1 MRFDFFRRHDSGNA
15 AAGDGSKAA
24 DSAAQPPAA
33 AAAERSADGYV
44 TYALLVDVQK
54 RVAGYRLAWQPEAP
68 HNAASTAELFKALV
82 SCVGRHLN
90 APKTG
95 WRLGHTVLFFD
106 VTAETLAASELQALP
121 PDNVVLC
128 LGMDALMDDDVRP
141 ILLFLREQGFRF
153 MLLGAEELP
162 EDAELR
168 ALVTHFDAGD
178 GHPDRVAK
186 LRREEQPGQPPLH
199 LIATRLAA
207 WHDFET
213 CAARRV
219 DVFVDG
225 AGVQPEREPETD
237 RTLQP
242 ESMLIV
248 RLMQMIQRNEDLR
261 EIEAALKHD
270 AALTYRLLRHINSPA
285 IGVGVEIHSLR
296 HAVTMLGYSPLFR
309 WLSLLLATSNAK
321 ASPPFLMKKAII
333 RGRFVE
339 LMGQGMLPSGESD
352 NLFVVGMFSLIDQL
366 LGVTMQEVLRK
377 VQLSE
382 SVQQAILAREGMYG
396 PFLALAESCEADGS
410 QAARLSEALFMSVEQ
425 VNAAHL
431 AALVWAQDV
440 SPAEASY

>member
-1 MRFDFFRRHDSGNA
+1 MRFDFFRRHDSDNA
-15 AAGDGSKAA
+15 SVGDAATEEV
-24 DSAAQPPAA
+24 SAAQLPAA
-33 AAAERSADGYV
+33 QERSTDGYL
-44 TYALLVDVQK
+44 TYALLLDTQK
-54 RVAGYRLAWQPEAP
+54 RVAGYRLAWQPAAQY
-68 HNAASTAELFKALV
+68 NAAGAAELFKAFV
-82 SCVGRHLN
+82 SCVARHLN
-90 APKTG
+90 PPKTG

-106 VTAETLAASELQALP
+106 VTAETLAASELQGLP

-128 LGMDALMDDDVRP
+128 LGPDALMDADVRP

-153 MLLGAEELP
+153 MLCGAEALP
-162 EDAELR
+162 EDPELR
-168 ALVTHFDAGD
+168 GLVTHFDVGT
-178 GHPDRVAK
+178 GHLDLVAK
-186 LRREEQPGQPPLH
+186 LRREEPPGEPLH
-199 LIATRLAA
+199 LIATRIAT
-207 WHDFET
+207 WKDFDA

-219 DVFVDG
+219 DVFLDG
-225 AGVQPEREPETD
+225 TGMQPEKEEAG

-270 AALTYRLLRHINSPA
+270 AALTYRLLRHMNSPA

-339 LMGQGMLPSGESD
+339 LMGEGMLPSGEAD
-352 NLFVVGMFSLIDQL
+352 NLFVVGMFSMIDQL
-366 LGVTMQEVLRK
+366 LGVTMQEVLGK

-396 PFLALAESCEADGS
+396 PFLALAESCDEDGVR
-410 QAARLSEALFMSVEQ
+410 AAQLSEALFMSTEQ

-431 AALVWAQDV
+431 SALVWAQDV
-440 SPAEASY
+440 SPAEATY

>member
-1 MRFDFFRRHDSGNA
+1 MRFDFFRRHDSDNPL
-15 AAGDGSKAA
+15 AGDAPQEES
-24 DSAAQPPAA
+24 PARA
-33 AAAERSADGYV
+33 LPAAAERCADGYV
-44 TYALLVDVQK
+44 TYALLLDTQK
-54 RVAGYRLAWQPEAP
+54 RVAGYRLAWHPAAQ
-68 HNAASTAELFKALV
+68 HNVAGAGELFKALV
-82 SCVGRHLN
+82 SCVARHLN
-90 APKTG
+90 PPKTG

-106 VTAETLAASELQALP
+106 VTAETLAASELQGLP

-128 LGMDALMDDDVRP
+128 LGLDALMDADVRP

-153 MLLGAEELP
+153 MLCGAEALP
-162 EDAELR
+162 EDPELR
-168 ALVTHFDAGD
+168 GLLTHFDVGTGD
-178 GHPDRVAK
+178 LDLVAQ
-186 LRREEQPGQPPLH
+186 LRREEPPGQPLH
-199 LIATRLAA
+199 LIGTRIAN
-207 WHDFET
+207 WKDFDA

-219 DVFVDG
+219 DVFLDG
-225 AGVQPEREPETD
+225 AGMQPEEKKEEEAG

-321 ASPPFLMKKAII
+321 ASPPFLMKKAIM

-339 LMGQGMLPSGESD
+339 LMGEGMLPAGEAD
-352 NLFVVGMFSLIDQL
+352 NLFVVGMFSMIDQL
-366 LGVTMQEVLRK
+366 LGVTMQEVLGK

-382 SVQQAILAREGMYG
+382 SVQQAILAREGVYG
-396 PFLALAESCEADGS
+396 PFLALAESCDEDGVK
-410 QAARLSEALFMSVEQ
+410 AARLSEALFMSTEQ

-431 AALVWAQDV
+431 SALVWAQDV
-440 SPAEASY
+440 SPAEAAY